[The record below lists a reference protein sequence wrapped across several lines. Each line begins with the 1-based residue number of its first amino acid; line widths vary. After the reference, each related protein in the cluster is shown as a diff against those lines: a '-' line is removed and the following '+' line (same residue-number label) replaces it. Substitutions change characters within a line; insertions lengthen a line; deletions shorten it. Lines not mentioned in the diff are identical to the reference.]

1 MLQNPIVIAFSI
13 AEVLLEY
20 SNYFAEVGREG
31 EGIADTGGTV
41 HLNKYIYIY
50 IRTDPI
56 RLACSL
62 VRAGKKF
69 SLLLAI
75 YRPQHTLQDFE
86 TYLCLRSKCA
96 VLGLPLGTPLK
107 SIQ

>member
-31 EGIADTGGTV
+31 EGIADTSGTV
-41 HLNKYIYIY
+41 QLNKK
-50 IRTDPI
+50 
-56 RLACSL
+56 LSL
-62 VRAGKKF
+62 P
-69 SLLLAI
+69 LAI
-75 YRPQHTLQDFE
+75 YRPQHTLQGFE
-86 TYLCLRSKCA
+86 AYLWLWGKCA
-96 VLGLPLGTPLK
+96 VLGLPLGTLLK